1 MALLLDRGENPSFA
15 AGYDDAGGDDD
26 DGQCHLLSGVFA
38 YSIQGLL
45 GLVSISSLL
54 VKRRLESP
62 RRPVVVW
69 LLDVSKQCVGGF
81 FIHFSNI
88 VVSEWLQ
95 ASRATFASASAAAA
109 ASLCRRVL
117 RLSSGHCRDI
127 SNHRRARVATGAREY
142 RDTACHARLSRVTC
156 CAPF

>member
-15 AGYDDAGGDDD
+15 AGYDDADGDDD

-95 ASRATFASASAAAA
+95 ASRRHF
-109 ASLCRRVL
+109 CL
-117 RLSSGHCRDI
+117 RLRRRRCLVVPSCSTPVQWPLPRHLEPSARASGD
-127 SNHRRARVATGAREY
+127 RRARV
-142 RDTACHARLSRVTC
+142 S
-156 CAPF
+156 